1 MSSDARSIEWMPLLG
16 PSSELPLNN
25 SEVRIT
31 PVFLLS
37 ERFGA
42 PPYIPATT
50 HTLNV
55 IEPRYV
61 AMYNEIL
68 MKGSRSFAIFARD
81 PEDKD
86 QFAAVGVTLY
96 LTDLKEVSRQLRT
109 AAKYKC
115 MHNVSGRVRLHGI
128 LNPGDATSRTD
139 YLKAKVSDLVD
150 VDNNVDTRALEA
162 AAVLSLRKV
171 AEAQEASDEQ
181 VRFNKPLVAQ
191 MHAGRGVC
199 EGSLWAMAASW
210 ADLVSLLAVQTVGKL
225 QIEVH
230 GAIVE
235 DPRRLLNAWSA
246 GPLSVDVHPGAS
258 EAVKAEVRL
267 MWRRLNDEIAPL
279 LSERFQGVQLMLQ
292 TDRHAERLQIF
303 TELMEHEA
311 RRLRARATLETTL
324 RCGKSDC

>member
-1 MSSDARSIEWMPLLG
+1 MPALR
-16 PSSELPLNN
+16 PSLELPQSN

-31 PVFLLS
+31 PVFLLN
-37 ERFGA
+37 EKFGA
-42 PPYIPATT
+42 PPYIPATM

-68 MKGSRSFAIFARD
+68 MKGSRSFAVFARD
-81 PEDKD
+81 PKDKD

-96 LTDLKEVSRQLRT
+96 LTDLKEVSRQAHS

-128 LNPGDATSRTD
+128 LNPEDATSRTA

-150 VDNNVDTRALEA
+150 VDNDVDTTALEA

-171 AEAQEASDEQ
+171 AEVQEANNEQ
-181 VRFNKPLVAQ
+181 ILFNKTLLKQ

-199 EGSLWAMAASW
+199 DGSLWAMVASW
-210 ADLVSLLAVQTVGKL
+210 IQLLNLRAVHTVSKL
-225 QIEVH
+225 EIEVH

-235 DPRRLLNAWSA
+235 DPGRLLNAWSD
-246 GPLSVDVHPGAS
+246 GDMSVDVHPGAS
-258 EAVKAEVRL
+258 EAVKQQVQL

-279 LSERFQGVQLMLQ
+279 FSERFQGIQLMLQ
-292 TDRHAERLQIF
+292 SDRHAERLKIF
-303 TELMEHEA
+303 TELMENET
-311 RRLRARATLETTL
+311 RRLRACASLQATMESGFGG
-324 RCGKSDC
+324 C